1 MLLFGL
7 ERIPKR
13 FGKVFLQNGAFL
25 ESLEVP
31 DNFPKVPQSAKV
43 RNFRRNLRN
52 FRSYYSSSGP
62 KVVKFIIN
70 SL

>member
-43 RNFRRNLRN
+43 RNFR
-52 FRSYYSSSGP
+52 SYYSSSGP